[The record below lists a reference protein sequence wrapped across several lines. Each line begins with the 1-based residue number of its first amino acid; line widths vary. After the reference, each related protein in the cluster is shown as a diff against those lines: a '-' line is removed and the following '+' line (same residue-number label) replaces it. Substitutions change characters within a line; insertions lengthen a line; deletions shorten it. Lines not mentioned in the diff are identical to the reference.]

1 MCCCSRD
8 SHFLKSA
15 DVTVET
21 VSPRALAT
29 SCSTR
34 RQKSSA
40 VSVSPFLCT
49 AGSIL
54 NEAPSILLN
63 TAHNLHHECTYLI
76 WKTVIGENSVQNR
89 SHHPLLPAT
98 VCGAHIS
105 KDTRGACNIKV
116 PPTSSS
122 HVPIADSS
130 SHLTLYPSPSHL
142 HPLSLL
148 LLPSPP
154 SPLSQQLI
162 PYFHLA
168 TSTFTHT
175 TSASHSHLHHI
186 WNTFT
191 HTTSASHSHLHH
203 IWNTFTHT
211 TSASHSHLHHIWNTF
226 THTPTHTYQT
236 GSKESRC

>member
-105 KDTRGACNIKV
+105 KDTRGVCNIKV

-130 SHLTLYPSPSHL
+130 SHLTLYPSPSSF
-142 HPLSLL
+142 P
-148 LLPSPP
+148 PP

-191 HTTSASHSHLHH
+191 HTTSLPPTSHMEH
-203 IWNTFTHT
+203 IHPHTHT
-211 TSASHSHLHHIWNTF
+211 HLPDWVQRISLLTMQAVELHIT
-226 THTPTHTYQT
+226 TILD
-236 GSKESRC
+236 

>member
-15 DVTVET
+15 GVTVET

-105 KDTRGACNIKV
+105 KDTRGGCNIKV

-122 HVPIADSS
+122 HAPIADSS

-142 HPLSLL
+142 TLYPSPSHLHPLSLP
-148 LLPSPP
+148 LPSPP
-154 SPLSQQLI
+154 SI
-162 PYFHLA
+162 PPPPI
-168 TSTFTHT
+168 STLYP
-175 TSASHSHLHHI
+175 SPSHLHPLSLPI
-186 WNTFT
+186 
-191 HTTSASHSHLHH
+191 TTVTL
-203 IWNTFTHT
+203 
-211 TSASHSHLHHIWNTF
+211 
-226 THTPTHTYQT
+226 
-236 GSKESRC
+236 C